1 MRSITPF
8 RFALTAAA
16 LLLGGAALAQT
27 THEGAGAETPMT
39 CENGEAHITGA
50 SNVIAV
56 DGPCRLLVVEGAG
69 NTVTVDLT
77 AHAAIRVTG
86 ASNRITWRAPAG
98 TKPRVSSTGA
108 GNVIRRAR

>member
-1 MRSITPF
+1 MRSTRPF
-8 RFALTAAA
+8 HVALTISA
-16 LLLGGAALAQT
+16 LLLGGGASAQAR
-27 THEGAGAETPMT
+27 HEGAGAEMPMT
-39 CENGEAHITGA
+39 CDDGEAHITGA

-56 DGPCRLLVVEGAG
+56 DGPCKLLVVEGAG

-77 AHAAIRVTG
+77 ADAAIRVTG

-98 TKPRVSSTGA
+98 TKPRISSAGA